1 MNNENYKDKYLKY
14 KSKYLNIKNIDT
26 INENDTEYEYIDGGG
41 KMVKLAKQTAKDKV
55 KDKAGKVVK
64 KEIDKG
70 LSKAKGMSQEMDLDA
85 LKKLSGDDSDG
96 EAKGEG
102 ECECC
107 DKCPKKAGCVIS

>member
-26 INENDTEYEYIDGGG
+26 INENETEYEYIDGGG
-41 KMVKLAKQTAKDKV
+41 KMVKRAKQTAKDKV
-55 KDKAGKVVK
+55 KDKADKVVK
-64 KEIDKG
+64 
-70 LSKAKGMSQEMDLDA
+70 KAKGMSQEIDLDA
-85 LKKLSGDDSDG
+85 LKKLSGDG